1 MEQTESTDASRDD
14 APGEWRLHLAE
25 PAADEPSRQLVTVAG
40 CKIVAPMSVDHSF
53 WRAVEQGDVARVEQL
68 LDEGEAVD
76 QIGGAYGSTALGWA
90 AFAGDAAL
98 VKLCLARGA
107 KPSMR
112 AKKGSTPLH
121 MATWNGDHLEVVE
134 LLLEGGA
141 DPHAANGAG
150 LSPLAQARWFDKLDR
165 ETSAASVFEMEA
177 WRAKWGQLPAG
188 RAQIIARLEA
198 AGGGSAKGEAE
209 EDGVNHH
216 DASAQAADDT
226 AAGLAEP

>member
-1 MEQTESTDASRDD
+1 MA
-14 APGEWRLHLAE
+14 LHLAE
-25 PAADEPSRQLVTVAG
+25 AAATSRRG
-40 CKIVAPMSVDHSF
+40 NCDSRRCKIVAPMSVDHSF
-53 WRAVEQGDVARVEQL
+53 WRAVEQATCTVEQL
-68 LDEGEAVD
+68 LGEAEAVD

-165 ETSAASVFEMEA
+165 ETAPPPSQMEHGAPSGASAGWAC
-177 WRAKWGQLPAG
+177 
-188 RAQIIARLEA
+188 QIIARLEA
-198 AGGGSAKGEAE
+198 AGGGSAKG
-209 EDGVNHH
+209 
-216 DASAQAADDT
+216 S
-226 AAGLAEP
+226 